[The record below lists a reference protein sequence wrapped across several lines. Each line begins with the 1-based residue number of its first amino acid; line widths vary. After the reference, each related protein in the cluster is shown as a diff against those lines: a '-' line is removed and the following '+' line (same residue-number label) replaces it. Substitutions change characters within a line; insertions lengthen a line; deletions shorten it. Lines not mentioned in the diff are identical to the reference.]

1 MPSPARRV
9 AQAIDALRHGWAITF
24 ENGPTILPIET
35 AIASATQ
42 AGQILISSARAA
54 TLKLGNQINGTK
66 PDTPV
71 LIRASEPF
79 TLAEAFTIADPA
91 LDLQNP
97 LKGPYK
103 AEHLKWQKEA
113 ETAMRLANLAGVLP
127 AFLVEPSDAGEA
139 VPLSSN
145 DISDWVNFSNLFIA
159 TRAHLPIAADK
170 TAEII
175 AFRSV
180 NDTREHVALIV
191 GKQSGDFVPLVRL
204 HSECL
209 TGDIMGSLK
218 CDCGPQLD
226 TALRAMAQEA
236 NTGGWG
242 VLVYLR
248 QEGRGIGLINKLRAY
263 QLQDQGFDTVEA
275 NERLGLPNE
284 NRDFAVAAKMLKLLG
299 TTKVRLLTNNPL
311 KVNSLQEAGV
321 EVSERIAHQLPS
333 NKHNERYLSTKRDK
347 SGHLLD

>member
-1 MPSPARRV
+1 M
-9 AQAIDALRHGWAITF
+9 
-24 ENGPTILPIET
+24 
-35 AIASATQ
+35 
-42 AGQILISSARAA
+42 
-54 TLKLGNQINGTK
+54 
-66 PDTPV
+66 
-71 LIRASEPF
+71 
-79 TLAEAFTIADPA
+79 
-91 LDLQNP
+91 
-97 LKGPYK
+97 
-103 AEHLKWQKEA
+103 
-113 ETAMRLANLAGVLP
+113 
-127 AFLVEPSDAGEA
+127 
-139 VPLSSN
+139 PLSSN
-145 DISDWVNFSNLFIA
+145 DISDWVNFGDLFIA

-242 VLVYLR
+242 VLVYLH
-248 QEGRGIGLINKLRAY
+248 EGRGIGLINKLRAY

-284 NRDFAVAAKMLKLLG
+284 NRDFAVAAEMLKLLG

-333 NKHNERYLSTKRDK
+333 NKHNEHYLSTKRDK